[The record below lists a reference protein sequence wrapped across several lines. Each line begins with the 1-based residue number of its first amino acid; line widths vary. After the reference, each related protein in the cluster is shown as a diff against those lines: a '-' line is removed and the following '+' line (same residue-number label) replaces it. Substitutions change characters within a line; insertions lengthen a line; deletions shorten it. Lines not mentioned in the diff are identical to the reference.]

1 MEPGELRY
9 LNDEQERYVRL
20 LRAAVTRDSDSRVL
34 VYILYNPGAIS
45 KEIFLGTGICYGTL
59 SVALGRLR
67 EEGLI
72 TCTRDP
78 GKHGFHRYSVT
89 PKFGE
94 LIDGIESGI
103 REEKARYAE
112 EVREVKKRL
121 KGVMGGEDPII
132 TE

>member
-1 MEPGELRY
+1 
-9 LNDEQERYVRL
+9 
-20 LRAAVTRDSDSRVL
+20 
-34 VYILYNPGAIS
+34 
-45 KEIFLGTGICYGTL
+45 
-59 SVALGRLR
+59 VALGRLR